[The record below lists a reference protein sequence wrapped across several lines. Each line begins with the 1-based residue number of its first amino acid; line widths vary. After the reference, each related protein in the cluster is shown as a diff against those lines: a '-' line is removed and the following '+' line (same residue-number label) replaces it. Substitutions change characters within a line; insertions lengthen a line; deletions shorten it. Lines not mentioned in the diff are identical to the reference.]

1 MIRNKARGRERIMKE
16 SRKITWNLTWLTLF
30 WVVLPVYAQETKAVK
45 PLVLRIAEMSPAT
58 GTRPAFLQKA
68 CKEVERLTEGRIK
81 TEIYWSESMV
91 KVKEIPKAIQRGVC
105 DLGWIAASY
114 HPAEFPLW
122 THYMM
127 VLYHP
132 QGDDAAYLARKAWEL
147 FDRSKALR
155 DDMEKI
161 GQTAWFCCPYDSY
174 PMYSKKAVKN
184 LDDIKGMRVRV
195 SGEGFSKMVRAI
207 GGHPTFIPA
216 SDTYTGLE
224 RGTVDGAIAGW
235 EWGKRYAFYEVVP
248 YVVETDVFMQYG
260 FNNVS
265 LAALRKMS
273 EADRKIFLEV
283 GRRVSIEFGEAMKKE
298 RDDYKNFMQGKGAKI
313 LPFPAEEKAKW
324 ADFPEVKALIKGW
337 IDQQNAAGRPG
348 TEVMRTFLDNF
359 GITQWMPPGY

>member
-1 MIRNKARGRERIMKE
+1 MGKNKTFLWGFSFLCVLWIA
-16 SRKITWNLTWLTLF
+16 
-30 WVVLPVYAQETKAVK
+30 LPVHAQQTKAVK
-45 PLVLRIAEMSPAT
+45 PLVLRVAEMSPAT

-68 CKEVERLTEGRIK
+68 CQEVEKLTEGRIK
-81 TEIYWSESMV
+81 MEIYWSESMV

-122 THYMM
+122 THFMT

-132 QGDDAAYLARKAWEL
+132 QGDDAAYLATKAWEL
-147 FDRSKALR
+147 FDRSKPLR
-155 DDMEKI
+155 DDMERI

-174 PMYSKKAVKN
+174 PMYSKKLVKT
-184 LDDIKGMRVRV
+184 LEDMKGMRIRV
-195 SGEGFSKMVRAI
+195 SGEGFSKMVKAI

-224 RGTVDGAIAGW
+224 KGTVDGAIAGW

-248 YVVETDVFMQYG
+248 YVIETDVFMQYG

-265 LAALRKMS
+265 LSALRKMS

-298 RDDYKNFMQGKGAKI
+298 RDDYKVFMKGKGVKVSP
-313 LPFPAEEKAKW
+313 LPAEEKGKW
-324 ADFPEVKALIKGW
+324 AEVPEVKALIKGW

-348 TEVMRTFLDNF
+348 SEVMKTFLDTF
-359 GITQWMPPGY
+359 GISKWMPPGY